1 MRRNV
6 TAGNISIEGSQDTDC
21 SPPMHEISS
30 VTHLA
35 GLAAPSRWIGRLGR
49 RRRVEAMK
57 ESYGVCLIEAGI
69 GPWNTALL
77 HPSLTRPPY
86 RNTEGTLNF
95 QPRIYKFGIELTLK
109 PGATVAQP
117 SPPNLQL
124 RYLDTVLLTG
134 PDGTP
139 ATGLDA
145 DATGSITYPGFP
157 ILPVATYQGDGFG
170 GPGPGGKRIS
180 IDAEGLVL
188 NKDGSFWVSDE
199 YGPYVYK
206 FSSKGRMLQAIMPPP
221 AYIPHRNGSISFSA
235 NSPPHYD
242 PGRTVIPAD
251 TETGRDNN
259 QGFEGLTITP
269 DGQYLYTML
278 QSALDQE
285 GGPSSKTRRPA
296 RLLKY
301 DISHGTPKYVE
312 EYVVTLPI
320 TSANKVAGQSEIHY
334 LDHKQFFIL
343 SRDSGAGHGQASSLS
358 LYRHVDI
365 FDISSSTG
373 ATDIKSAVN
382 DATAGSIASKAGV
395 LNAGIT
401 PALYCPF
408 LDFNL
413 NSELGKFGL
422 HNGGAQD
429 AGLLNEKWESL
440 ALAPVDGKDGED
452 GEWFLFSLSDNDFVT
467 QQGMNSWSPTGIEQ
481 AG

>member
-1 MRRNV
+1 MR
-6 TAGNISIEGSQDTDC
+6 
-21 SPPMHEISS
+21 
-30 VTHLA
+30 
-35 GLAAPSRWIGRLGR
+35 
-49 RRRVEAMK
+49 
-57 ESYGVCLIEAGI
+57 
-69 GPWNTALL
+69 
-77 HPSLTRPPY
+77 
-86 RNTEGTLNF
+86 
-95 QPRIYKFGIELTLK
+95 
-109 PGATVAQP
+109 
-117 SPPNLQL
+117 
-124 RYLDTVLLTG
+124 G

-139 ATGLDA
+139 ATGLDP
-145 DATGSITYPGFP
+145 DATGFVTYPGFP
-157 ILPVATYQGDGFG
+157 ILPVATYDGDGFG
-170 GPGPGGKRIS
+170 GPGPGGKRIA
-180 IDAEGLVL
+180 IDSEGLVL
-188 NKDGSFWVSDE
+188 DKDGSFWVSDE

-206 FSSKGRMLQAIMPPP
+206 FSSKGLMLQAIMPPP
-221 AYIPHRNGSISFSA
+221 AYIPRRNGSISFSA
-235 NSPPHYD
+235 NSPPYFN
-242 PGRTVIPAD
+242 PEKTIIPAD

-269 DGQYLYTML
+269 NGHHLYTML

-301 DISHGTPKYVE
+301 DISGRNPKYVE
-312 EYVVTLPI
+312 EYVVNLPI
-320 TSANKVAGQSEIHY
+320 SANKVAGQSEIHF

-343 SRDSGAGHGQASSLS
+343 SRDSGAGRGQASSLS

-373 ATDIKSAVN
+373 ATDIKSDVN
-382 DATAGSIASKAGV
+382 DATGGSIASKAGV

-429 AGLLNEKWESL
+429 AGLLNEKWEGL
-440 ALAPVDGKDGED
+440 ALAPLDGKDGKD
-452 GEWFLFSLSDNDFVT
+452 GEWFLFSFSDNDFIT
-467 QQGMNSWSPTGIEQ
+467 QQGMTSYSPTGIRQ